1 MARRTSTEARE
12 SSLELLLD
20 TICNTFGGV
29 LFISIL
35 VIVLVNMSS
44 RQIVHTPQKSRAQQ
58 DLELLQLQQDLEQA
72 RAQLETLNET
82 ASRMEAIKAQF
93 TNQKSIDLAQKL
105 HESQLEISQTVITNT
120 RGGEET
126 AELQQKINQINEQLE
141 QQTQELRNR
150 RKELENI
157 SVKLKGVVTKNSRES
172 RLPTAQKQ
180 AGEPD
185 AYFII
190 KQGVLCDLDN
200 PAESRQSTEGG
211 IRFVDPVLSA
221 GLKIS
226 ETQSDT
232 SPISAKLA
240 ARGIPGRH
248 LIRVWVSPDS
258 HTQWNLVREA
268 LVKRGNQYELILLPE
283 KERLSYGASSRV
295 MRSQ

>member
-1 MARRTSTEARE
+1 MARRISAETKE

-29 LFISIL
+29 LFIAIL

-44 RQIVHTPQKSRAQQ
+44 RQINKIPQQSRAQQ

-72 RAQLETLNET
+72 RSQLETLNET
-82 ASRMEAIKAQF
+82 ASRMESIKAQF
-93 TNQKSIDLAQKL
+93 TNQESIALAQKL
-105 HESQLEISQTVITNT
+105 HESELNFSQTVISNT
-120 RGGEET
+120 RRGEDT
-126 AELQQKINQINEQLE
+126 AEMQQKINQINEQLE
-141 QQTQELRNR
+141 QQSQELRDL
-150 RKELENI
+150 RKELENL
-157 SVKLKGVVTKNSRES
+157 SVKLKGVVAKNSRES

-180 AGEPD
+180 VGTPD
-185 AYFII
+185 AYFIL
-190 KQGVLCDLDN
+190 KQGVLCNLN
-200 PAESRQSTEGG
+200 HPAESRRSTESGTQ
-211 IRFVDPVLSA
+211 FLDPVLSA

-226 ETQSDT
+226 EKQTDT
-232 SPISAKLA
+232 SSVTGKLDVQ
-240 ARGIPGRH
+240 RIPGRH

-268 LVKRGNQYELILLPE
+268 LVKRGNPYELILLPD